1 MAQVSEKL
9 TSQQVFFIMAGVCI
23 FVIFAGIIKQKMAVL
38 FYIAM
43 RIAIGSIAI
52 VIFNEILQK
61 NGIPVAAGLN
71 PLNFLTLGTLGTG
84 GFGLIYGILFYHL
97 L

>member
-1 MAQVSEKL
+1 MVNLSGKL
-9 TSQQVFFIMAGVCI
+9 DSQQVFFIMTGVCI
-23 FVIFAGIIKQKMAVL
+23 FVLFVGIIKQRLAFLINMAL
-38 FYIAM
+38 

-52 VIFNEILQK
+52 VALNGFLQK

-71 PLNFLTLGTLGTG
+71 PLNFLTLGTLGAG
-84 GFGLIYGILFYHL
+84 GFGLIYGILFYNL